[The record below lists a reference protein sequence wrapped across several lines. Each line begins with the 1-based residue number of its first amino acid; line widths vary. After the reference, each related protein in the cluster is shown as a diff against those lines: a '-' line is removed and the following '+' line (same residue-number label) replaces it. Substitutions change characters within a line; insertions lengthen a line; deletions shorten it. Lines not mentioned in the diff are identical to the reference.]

1 MATVPENKLESHNS
15 IIASTISILSES
27 SSDSSDSDDDQQQ
40 GITIHELCVSG
51 TLHEVTQLKKLNS
64 YLSFSYQVIEL
75 LRFHLTDQEVR
86 WSRAS

>member
-51 TLHEVTQLKKLNS
+51 TLHEVNSVEVVKLLLILF
-64 YLSFSYQVIEL
+64 LSN
-75 LRFHLTDQEVR
+75 H
-86 WSRAS
+86 